1 GGIPLLLGPV
11 EILAGDLEA
20 ANREYSSGIG
30 VLRGIGET
38 GVLSTLAA
46 EHSGVLYRLGRRD
59 EMEAALLLARENGA
73 PNDIATQAEWRWV
86 AAKVASDDG
95 RMDEAERLIAEAVEM
110 VEPTDYLEFRAGA
123 FEALAHVEAR
133 GGRAKGW
140 KTALERALAEHE

>member
-1 GGIPLLLGPV
+1 MQGRIEEGRARVIAGRNYFQERGLMMRVGGIPLLLGPV
-11 EILAGDLEA
+11 EILAGDLGA

-95 RMDEAERLIAEAVEM
+95 RMDEAERLVA
-110 VEPTDYLEFRAGA
+110 
-123 FEALAHVEAR
+123 
-133 GGRAKGW
+133 
-140 KTALERALAEHE
+140 